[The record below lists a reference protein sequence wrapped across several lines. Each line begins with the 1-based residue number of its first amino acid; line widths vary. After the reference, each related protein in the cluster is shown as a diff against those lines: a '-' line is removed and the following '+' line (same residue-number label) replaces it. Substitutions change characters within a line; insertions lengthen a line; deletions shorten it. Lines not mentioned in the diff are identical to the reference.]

1 MLCDRG
7 GYKMYHIDFSKPQ
20 HVHFIGIGGISMS
33 GLAELLLSRKF
44 TVSGSDGTAS
54 ELTAHLESLGARIS
68 IGQSASN
75 IEDDTDVV
83 VYTAAIHPDNPEYA
97 EAVRR
102 GLPLMSRATLL
113 GQVMKLYELPIAVAG
128 THGKTTTT
136 SMISE
141 ILLSCDTDPTL
152 SVGGMLSSIG
162 GNFRVGGG
170 RYFVAEACE
179 YTNSYLEFF
188 PKVSVILNVEEDHLD
203 FFKDIDD
210 IRRSFRAFA
219 ELLPEDGTLIINN
232 DIDNVRE
239 LTDGLKC
246 RVITFGHDS
255 SADYHAEDI
264 GYENSGHPYYTLC
277 HGDER
282 YKVTLGVVGEHNVY
296 NSLAAIAAAE
306 LFGLDRA
313 RTLEALKA
321 FTGTGRRFEIK
332 GNIGGIKIIDD
343 YAHHPSEIGAT
354 LKAME
359 KYPHNHLYCIF
370 QPHTYTRTKAFLMEF
385 AEALKVADT
394 VILADI
400 YAARETD
407 NLGVSSKNIADLINA
422 AGGNALYFSYFDDIE
437 NYLLE
442 HAEDGDVIL
451 TMGAGDVYKIGDHLL
466 GK

>member
-1 MLCDRG
+1 MFQL
-7 GYKMYHIDFSKPQ
+7 DFSKPQ

-33 GLAELLLSRKF
+33 GLAELLLSRGF
-44 TVSGSDGTAS
+44 NVSGSDGSAS
-54 ELTAHLESLGARIS
+54 GLTAHLEKLGARIS

-75 IEDDTDVV
+75 IEDGTDAV

-97 EAVRR
+97 ECVRR
-102 GLPLMSRATLL
+102 GLPLISRATLL

-141 ILLSCDTDPTL
+141 ILLNCDTDPTL
-152 SVGGMLSSIG
+152 SVGGILSSIG
-162 GNFRVGGG
+162 GNFRVGGDKF
-170 RYFVAEACE
+170 FVAEACE

-203 FFKDIDD
+203 FFKDLAD

-219 ELLPEDGTLIINN
+219 ELLPADGTLIINN
-232 DIDNVRE
+232 DIENVNE

-246 RVITFGHDS
+246 RVISFGHDAA
-255 SADYHAEDI
+255 ADYHAEDI
-264 GYENSGHPYYTLC
+264 GYEASGHPHYSLC
-277 HGDER
+277 HGNEK
-282 YKVTLGVVGEHNVY
+282 YKVDLGVVGEHNIY
-296 NSLAAIAAAE
+296 NSLAAIAVSD
-306 LFGLDRA
+306 LFGLDREK
-313 RTLEALKA
+313 TLDALKR

-332 GNIGGIKIIDD
+332 GRIGDISIIDD
-343 YAHHPSEIGAT
+343 YAHHPSEIAAT

-359 KYPHNHLYCIF
+359 KYPHEKLWCVF
-370 QPHTYTRTKAFLMEF
+370 QPHTYTRTKAFLHEF
-385 AEALKVADT
+385 ADALKTADT
-394 VILADI
+394 VLLADI

-407 NLGVSSKNIADLINA
+407 DLGVSSKNIADLINA
-422 AGGNALYFSYFDDIE
+422 SGGNALYFSYFDDIE
-437 NYLLE
+437 NYLLRN
-442 HAEDGDVIL
+442 AGAGDVIL